1 MSDGCLNLK
10 PHGFR
15 GCCPTQALRA
25 ICCNKMAR
33 MQPSSC
39 GLHKLHAL
47 HHPPTFQPPAIWL
60 SGCALADASRGEL
73 CLELVPPGLLP
84 KLRRMV
90 GLMIA
95 AQYAP
100 AQQGYIALR
109 ERALQQV
116 RLACHGAGICMQARW
131 CVAAVLRSACASC
144 TDLVVMAALPPV
156 LLLR

>member
-1 MSDGCLNLK
+1 
-10 PHGFR
+10 
-15 GCCPTQALRA
+15 
-25 ICCNKMAR
+25 MAR
-33 MQPSSC
+33 TQPSSC

-47 HHPPTFQPPAIWL
+47 HHPPTFPPPAIWL

-100 AQQGYIALR
+100 AQQGYTALR

-116 RLACHGAGICMQARW
+116 RLARHGAGICMY
-131 CVAAVLRSACASC
+131 AS
-144 TDLVVMAALPPV
+144 
-156 LLLR
+156 